1 MFNTPKKMVSGNNL
15 TVRKQSD
22 PCFKLVELAKLYSA
36 KLRITY
42 SSEINTTRLNERLL
56 GVFPDLSAHT
66 QGRDVLLIFNHAIG
80 DAIRKAC
87 EQDFDSEALH
97 LARAAKIVRRDLFK
111 MTSIC
116 VSESLKA
123 LVDLILEGPRIKKTA
138 VEENPS
144 KMACLTIAQLLAL
157 NSTKYALNGDF
168 TSLFSSQ

>member
-1 MFNTPKKMVSGNNL
+1 M
-15 TVRKQSD
+15 
-22 PCFKLVELAKLYSA
+22 
-36 KLRITY
+36 
-42 SSEINTTRLNERLL
+42 
-56 GVFPDLSAHT
+56 
-66 QGRDVLLIFNHAIG
+66 LLIFNHAIG

-111 MTSIC
+111 MTSLFSGTFPPDCQAKC
-116 VSESLKA
+116 VPESLKA
-123 LVDLILEGPRIKKTA
+123 LVDLTLEGPRIKKTA

-157 NSTKYALNGDF
+157 NSTKYASNGDF